1 MTKENNR
8 KYKTIRIILTIFTVL
23 TVAVIWG
30 HSVMPRSASTQES
43 VFFKDMVDDF
53 LHAMSG
59 NTLLEISEAL
69 LRKSAHFI
77 EYAVLGFELS
87 LLFVLY
93 GLKNDDNKKA
103 KALFT
108 GHIMQLF
115 IVSVLVAMIDETIQ
129 YFSGRY
135 SSLFDVWLDL
145 TGVTFATIVF
155 FIIVSIKAKKRKRQP
170 KVKRR

>member
-1 MTKENNR
+1 
-8 KYKTIRIILTIFTVL
+8 
-23 TVAVIWG
+23 
-30 HSVMPRSASTQES
+30 MPRGASTQES
-43 VFFKDMVDDF
+43 VFFKDMVDDL

-77 EYAVLGFELS
+77 EYAVLGSELS

-93 GLKNDDNKKA
+93 GLKKDETRNVKTI
-103 KALFT
+103 FI

-145 TGVTFATIVF
+145 TGVTFAAIVF
-155 FIIVSIKAKKRKRQP
+155 FIIVSIKAKKRQNQP
-170 KVKRR
+170 ETKRR

>member
-1 MTKENNR
+1 MTKE
-8 KYKTIRIILTIFTVL
+8 KYKTIRIILTIFTIL

-30 HSVMPRSASTQES
+30 HSVMPRGASTQES
-43 VFFKDMVDDF
+43 VFFKDMVDDL

-77 EYAVLGFELS
+77 EYAVLGSELS

-93 GLKNDDNKKA
+93 GLKKDETRNVKTI
-103 KALFT
+103 FI

-145 TGVTFATIVF
+145 AGVTFAAIVF
-155 FIIVSIKAKKRKRQP
+155 FIIVSIKAKKRQNQP
-170 KVKRR
+170 ETKRR

>member
-1 MTKENNR
+1 
-8 KYKTIRIILTIFTVL
+8 
-23 TVAVIWG
+23 
-30 HSVMPRSASTQES
+30 MPRGASTQES
-43 VFFKDMVDDF
+43 VFFKDMVDDL

-77 EYAVLGFELS
+77 EYAVLGSELS

-93 GLKNDDNKKA
+93 GLKKDDTRNVKTI
-103 KALFT
+103 FI

-145 TGVTFATIVF
+145 TGVTFAAIVF
-155 FIIVSIKAKKRKRQP
+155 FIIVSIKAKKRQNQP
-170 KVKRR
+170 ETKRR